1 MSDNLFLAI
10 LIAAFVGLTALV
22 VAYGIDLNEKTKA
35 CKQEGGVY
43 LVRERMCVD
52 LRVIDLRKDHDN

>member
-1 MSDNLFLAI
+1 MSDNMFLAI

-22 VAYGIDLNEKTKA
+22 VAYAVDLNANIKA
-35 CKQEGGVY
+35 CQQKDGVY